1 MFYLFDSAG
10 FALGSFKTKAEALA
24 EMATY
29 ADADDLFVTTD
40 PDPWGEGE
48 VADLDMGFDPY
59 MGCYTWDC

>member
-24 EMATY
+24 EMVTY

-40 PDPWGEGE
+40 PDPW
-48 VADLDMGFDPY
+48 
-59 MGCYTWDC
+59 